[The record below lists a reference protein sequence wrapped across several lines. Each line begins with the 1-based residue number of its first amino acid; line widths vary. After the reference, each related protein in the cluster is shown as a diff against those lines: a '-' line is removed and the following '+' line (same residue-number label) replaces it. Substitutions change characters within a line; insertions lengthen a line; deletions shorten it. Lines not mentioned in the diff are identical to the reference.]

1 MITDNS
7 LRVTIHLQNKTTK
20 EFSESVCNGSG
31 DSVDIKLLSEKLLS
45 MQSKVNTFLTELVEQ
60 ERETTQQT
68 NIEVNSKL
76 DDDDEDDDE
85 EGDDDEDI
93 NEPPL
98 KQQKT

>member
-1 MITDNS
+1 
-7 LRVTIHLQNKTTK
+7 
-20 EFSESVCNGSG
+20 
-31 DSVDIKLLSEKLLS
+31 